1 MGTPYMGEIRVFSF
15 GFAPKGWAL
24 CNGQTLPIAQN
35 QALYALLGTTYG
47 GNGQTT
53 FALPNFTGRMP
64 MHFGNGFALGQSGGE
79 TAHTLIAPETA
90 HGHVATG
97 MTGPR
102 VGTNPAGA
110 VLASGDMFGAG
121 PATAA
126 LAPTALD
133 SVGASQPHPNMQPY
147 LALNVCIALQGVFP
161 SQT

>member
-1 MGTPYMGEIRVFSF
+1 MGTPFLGEIRVFSF
-15 GFAPKGWAL
+15 GFAPKGWVQ
-24 CNGQTLPIAQN
+24 CTGQVLQIAQN
-35 QALYALLGTTYG
+35 QALFSLLGTTYG
-47 GNGQTT
+47 GNGQTN

-64 MHFGNGFALGQSGGE
+64 LHFGAGFALGQSGGE
-79 TAHTLIAPETA
+79 TAHTLNASETA
-90 HGHVATG
+90 HGHVASG

-126 LAPTALD
+126 LATTALD
-133 SVGASQPHPNMQPY
+133 SVGGSQPHTNMQPY
-147 LALNVCIALQGVFP
+147 LALNICISIQGIFP